1 MTRAVEVTVGG
12 RVQGVFFRAEMRRE
26 ASRLGV
32 TGWVRN
38 AADGTVVAH
47 LEGDPAAVEQLLRW
61 CHEGPPQA
69 RVDRVDARQ
78 TEATGA
84 TSFGVRG

>member
-1 MTRAVEVTVGG
+1 MTRAVAVTVGG

-47 LEGDPAAVEQLLRW
+47 LEGDPDAVGELLRW
-61 CHEGPPQA
+61 CHEGPAQA
-69 RVDRVDARQ
+69 RVDRVDVHD

-84 TSFGVRG
+84 TSFGVRE